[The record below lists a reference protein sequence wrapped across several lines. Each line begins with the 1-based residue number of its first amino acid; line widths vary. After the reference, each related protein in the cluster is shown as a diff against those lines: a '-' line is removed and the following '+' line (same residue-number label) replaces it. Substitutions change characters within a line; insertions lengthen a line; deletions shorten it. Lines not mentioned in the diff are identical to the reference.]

1 MYEGQVLSQDLVYNV
16 GFISCFCVLQPSLRG
31 LTNPAAPPVLT
42 RYFCYILYT
51 SFPGF
56 ETSFQFGHNC
66 STQEEQPGPET
77 GPSVDEVVTL
87 MVVLPC
93 DDANFS
99 IFVRNESLGE
109 PESRS
114 KVP

>member
-1 MYEGQVLSQDLVYNV
+1 
-16 GFISCFCVLQPSLRG
+16 
-31 LTNPAAPPVLT
+31 
-42 RYFCYILYT
+42 
-51 SFPGF
+51 
-56 ETSFQFGHNC
+56 
-66 STQEEQPGPET
+66 
-77 GPSVDEVVTL
+77 

-114 KVP
+114 KTP